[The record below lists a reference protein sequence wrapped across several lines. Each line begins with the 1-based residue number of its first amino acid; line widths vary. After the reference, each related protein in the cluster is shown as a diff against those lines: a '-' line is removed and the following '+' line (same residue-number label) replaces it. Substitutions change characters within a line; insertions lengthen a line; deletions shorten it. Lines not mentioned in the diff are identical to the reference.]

1 MWSWAR
7 LCKLVSLKFL
17 FPLLNAKYHFV
28 SIYTANII
36 VTQHK
41 QQIAQNSIFSATIY
55 RYRGKK
61 SERSGA
67 GAGKRDLILSTYRQ
81 HYSHCL
87 PPPPAVSRSILFVSL
102 GLTFDICTIRSK
114 LFVSGASFFPN
125 TYLAWKLN
133 ICEAPGLLCPL
144 PLRQMP
150 N

>member
-61 SERSGA
+61 SERLGA
-67 GAGKRDLILSTYRQ
+67 GGREARSDPINVSPTLFTLS
-81 HYSHCL
+81 
-87 PPPPAVSRSILFVSL
+87 PPPAAVSRSILFVSL

-125 TYLAWKLN
+125 TYLASKLN
-133 ICEAPGLLCPL
+133 ICDAPGLLCPL